1 MRGGTLFSGIGAPE
15 CAAPGIDWRWAAEI
29 DPFADAVYRARLPGA
44 PNLGDVRAVNWAEVE
59 PVDVV
64 VFGSPCQ
71 SFSVAGRRRGLDDP
85 RGDLARVAIE
95 AVGRNGARWF
105 VFENVPG
112 LLSARRG
119 RDFAELLGRMA
130 QCGYGVAWRIFDARH
145 FGVPQR
151 RRRLFV
157 VGCLG
162 DWRPAAAVL
171 FECESLRRHPAA
183 RGETAQNPAGT
194 AADGARSGSGG
205 APGSDA
211 RLIAFGGGV
220 TRGPISVATTL
231 SAHGGGLGR
240 LDFDSETFIV
250 HTLRGEGFDGSED
263 GTGRGTPLVPVMAF
277 SAKNDGGD
285 AGTGH
290 APTLRA
296 MPHDGSHA
304 NGGGQLAAV
313 VSGGVRRLTPRECER
328 LMGFPDD
335 WTAIPWR
342 GRIAPDGRRYRALGN
357 SMAVPVIG
365 RLLDRLMKVDA
376 LPGLCAPAAESAWPP
391 GQSGKISPSS
401 ATQIRSS

>member
-151 RRRLFV
+151 PAGYAGIIKNSGRSPRRLFV

-183 RGETAQNPAGT
+183 R
-194 AADGARSGSGG
+194 
-205 APGSDA
+205 
-211 RLIAFGGGV
+211 
-220 TRGPISVATTL
+220 
-231 SAHGGGLGR
+231 
-240 LDFDSETFIV
+240 SET
-250 HTLRGEGFDGSED
+250 
-263 GTGRGTPLVPVMAF
+263 
-277 SAKNDGGD
+277 
-285 AGTGH
+285 
-290 APTLRA
+290 
-296 MPHDGSHA
+296 
-304 NGGGQLAAV
+304 
-313 VSGGVRRLTPRECER
+313 
-328 LMGFPDD
+328 
-335 WTAIPWR
+335 
-342 GRIAPDGRRYRALGN
+342 
-357 SMAVPVIG
+357 
-365 RLLDRLMKVDA
+365 
-376 LPGLCAPAAESAWPP
+376 
-391 GQSGKISPSS
+391 
-401 ATQIRSS
+401 